1 MKRLNMFVKIGFIIL
16 MVGLLMTVSCTKK
29 KPKTGTGIEQQMET
43 QSSQQMGT
51 EGGEAGGT
59 ISEEELAAQQRTE
72 EETKAAAAIRVKE
85 AAQMKFVNTDVYFNF
100 DDATLTSGARNVLKQ
115 KVEWLR
121 ANADVKVVIEGN
133 CDERGTE
140 EYNIALG
147 QRRAQSI
154 KTFLMNA
161 GISGARLQ
169 TISYGEERP
178 VDPASNETAWDK
190 NRRGHFRLE

>member
-1 MKRLNMFVKIGFIIL
+1 MKKRNMFVKIGFIIL

-29 KPKTGTGIEQQMET
+29 KPKTGTEIEQQMGT
-43 QSSQQMGT
+43 QTSRQIGA
-51 EGGEAGGT
+51 EATGDT
-59 ISEEELAAQQRTE
+59 ITEEELAAQQRIE
-72 EETKAAAAIRVKE
+72 EEAKAAAAIRVKE
-85 AAQMKFVNTDVYFNF
+85 AARSKFVNADVYFNF
-100 DDATLTSGARNVLKQ
+100 DDATLTSDARNVLKQ

-121 ANADVKVVIEGN
+121 ANVDVNAVIEGH

-140 EYNIALG
+140 EYNVALG

-161 GISGARLQ
+161 GINGSRLQ

-178 VDPASNETAWDK
+178 VDPASNETAWAR
-190 NRRGHFRLE
+190 NRRGHFRIE